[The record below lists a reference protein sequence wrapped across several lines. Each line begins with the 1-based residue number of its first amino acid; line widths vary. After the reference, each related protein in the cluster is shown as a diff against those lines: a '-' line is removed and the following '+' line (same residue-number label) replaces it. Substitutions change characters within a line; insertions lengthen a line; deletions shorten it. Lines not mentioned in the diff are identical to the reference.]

1 MMAEVC
7 FTPIAAQDIRTA
19 IACITRES
27 PATARALRNGIKT
40 GARRIGAHADTGIAH
55 PVLADAPVRFL
66 TLTGFPY
73 VLVYDA
79 AARPALI
86 LRMLHGAR
94 DLPELFA
101 P

>member
-1 MMAEVC
+1 MAEAC
-7 FTPIAAQDIRTA
+7 FTPAAARDVRVAIAGIAA
-19 IACITRES
+19 ES

-40 GARRIGAHADTGIAH
+40 AGRRIGTDPDSGLLD
-55 PVLADAPVRFL
+55 PSLADAPIRFL
-66 TLTGFPY
+66 ALTGFAY

-79 AARPALI
+79 QASPALI

-94 DLPELFA
+94 DLPELLA